1 MLLWFYEKLF
11 RLSVI
16 SFFVCASTPEVSGQH
31 DKQKKDATSI
41 RARLL
46 HILEVSVEADF
57 LIFSIFRHYAGFLV
71 FGHAFFEEIGFSL

>member
-1 MLLWFYEKLF
+1 MLLRFYEKLI
-11 RLSVI
+11 RLYAI
-16 SFFVCASTPEVSGQH
+16 SFYLVFQR
-31 DKQKKDATSI
+31 DKKDAATI

-57 LIFSIFRHYAGFLV
+57 LIIGIFRHYAGFLV